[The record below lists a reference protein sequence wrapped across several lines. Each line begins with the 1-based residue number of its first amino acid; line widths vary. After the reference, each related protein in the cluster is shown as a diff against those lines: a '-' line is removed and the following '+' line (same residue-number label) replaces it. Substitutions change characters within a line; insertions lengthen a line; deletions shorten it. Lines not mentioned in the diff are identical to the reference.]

1 MAATLSTRS
10 CSELWNDSHCVST
23 SGLAKRSVRQKCWRK
38 WAQVAAGRFAIV
50 ELDTN
55 ALESVLPLPIAAG
68 CPASE
73 CCPELAHAAK
83 PDRGL
88 QVLDAILALGG
99 GTVDTELR
107 LHMPAMFS
115 QISYRF
121 CKYGETVLLAV
132 FHPLQTSANTAPHV
146 AVRAP
151 RRLSVPAHRPRH
163 KRRAAWS
170 RSSRPTSTGACR
182 RT

>member
-88 QVLDAILALGG
+88 QVLDAILARG
-99 GTVDTELR
+99 GTQGGTADTDAFRKEPESCWR
-107 LHMPAMFS
+107 
-115 QISYRF
+115 
-121 CKYGETVLLAV
+121 
-132 FHPLQTSANTAPHV
+132 
-146 AVRAP
+146 
-151 RRLSVPAHRPRH
+151 
-163 KRRAAWS
+163 
-170 RSSRPTSTGACR
+170 
-182 RT
+182 

>member
-73 CCPELAHAAK
+73 SCPELAQAAK
-83 PDRGL
+83 PDRGP
-88 QVLDAILALGG
+88 QALDAILAPG
-99 GTVDTELR
+99 
-107 LHMPAMFS
+107 M
-115 QISYRF
+115 
-121 CKYGETVLLAV
+121 
-132 FHPLQTSANTAPHV
+132 
-146 AVRAP
+146 
-151 RRLSVPAHRPRH
+151 
-163 KRRAAWS
+163 
-170 RSSRPTSTGACR
+170 
-182 RT
+182 

>member
-73 CCPELAHAAK
+73 SCPELAQAASRTAAYK
-83 PDRGL
+83 P
-88 QVLDAILALGG
+88 A
-99 GTVDTELR
+99 
-107 LHMPAMFS
+107 
-115 QISYRF
+115 
-121 CKYGETVLLAV
+121 
-132 FHPLQTSANTAPHV
+132 
-146 AVRAP
+146 
-151 RRLSVPAHRPRH
+151 RPRCEAVPTQTDILDP
-163 KRRAAWS
+163 RAD
-170 RSSRPTSTGACR
+170 TG
-182 RT
+182 